1 MSNRSSIFLLFILVA
16 LFSIKLKA
24 ENADQALIF
33 SDSIKTIRINGE
45 KYFDIL
51 EDKSGIL
58 NFSQITKQKF
68 KDCTQEIPNCGVTS
82 SNFWIKFKIKNAS
95 SKSDLLLEL
104 AQPTINEIEFYI
116 INANGKIKKVESG
129 VHIPFPNRKYQYT
142 NYIFDLD
149 ISSGQTNTYYIKV
162 KSGDQIMIPV
172 SIGISQ
178 FIYESVASK
187 NTIFGIY
194 FGMIIVM
201 ALYNFFIYLT
211 VKDKTYLLYV
221 TYIILVGLTQLSIQG
236 YTYEYLWP
244 NYPEIAR
251 MSVYLLTSL
260 TSISAIPFLRNFL
273 QTKKYVPK
281 IDRLL
286 DVFMSVFFICIL
298 LLFLNYH
305 NLSFQ
310 LMQIDTMLL
319 ALYLL
324 FIGFKINKA
333 GYRPA
338 RFFLVAWSIFLIGVF
353 LFILK
358 DFSVLPYNNFTC
370 YIMPAGSAIEVILL
384 SFALADR
391 INILK
396 KEKEES
402 QAQALDALLQNEL
415 IIRNQNIVL
424 ENNVE
429 ERTKKLKYINEE
441 LYITLSELKQTQSQL
456 VNSEKMA
463 SLGQLTAGI
472 AHEINN
478 PINFVVSN
486 VKPLKRDIEE
496 IYELI
501 NLYDTINIGDTNSSE
516 KIIEVRKYRKEID
529 YDYLKQE
536 ISHMLKGIEDGA
548 IRTAEIVKGLRVF
561 SRLDEN
567 DLKRTDINEG
577 INATLTLLNPEISGS
592 IDLVKNFENLPKIE
606 CFPGKLNQVFMN
618 ILNNAIYAIKENTK
632 RTEKGKLE
640 ITTTFDDQ
648 FVRINIKDNGI
659 GMSEEVRKKIFD
671 PFFTTKPVG
680 KGTGLG
686 MSITFSIINDHR
698 GVINLHTKYS
708 IGTEFIIQLPIDYK
722 N

>member
-1 MSNRSSIFLLFILVA
+1 MKFKIILFIFIYA
-16 LFSIKLKA
+16 FGFTSYSEPIIFFKDSTESLKIGG
-24 ENADQALIF
+24 DVLLI
-33 SDSIKTIRINGE
+33 
-45 KYFDIL
+45 
-51 EDKSGIL
+51 EDKNNDLTLEQVVHIHSGKMLKNSLPKIGL
-58 NFSQITKQKF
+58 
-68 KDCTQEIPNCGVTS
+68 
-82 SNFWIKFKIKNAS
+82 SNSAFWIKFNVINRTKSNLILKFNQPRLNKIIFYSNEKNNLFKEISYGEDVSIANRQYKYPAYYFDLNISKGDTGTYIVKFSAS
-95 SKSDLLLEL
+95 EPIVLDV
-104 AQPTINEIEFYI
+104 EIETESTIISEEINNELILGMYIGIIFVMAFYNLFIYFTTIDTSYLYYVVYI
-116 INANGKIKKVESG
+116 IS
-129 VHIPFPNRKYQYT
+129 
-142 NYIFDLD
+142 
-149 ISSGQTNTYYIKV
+149 
-162 KSGDQIMIPV
+162 
-172 SIGISQ
+172 
-178 FIYESVASK
+178 
-187 NTIFGIY
+187 
-194 FGMIIVM
+194 
-201 ALYNFFIYLT
+201 
-211 VKDKTYLLYV
+211 
-221 TYIILVGLTQLSIQG
+221 VGLTQITIQG
-236 YTYEYLWP
+236 YGHKYIWP
-244 NYPEIAR
+244 DLYYFDCVAVILFSTAGAIA
-251 MSVYLLTSL
+251 
-260 TSISAIPFLRNFL
+260 AIEFMKVFL
-273 QTKKYVPK
+273 QTKIYVP
-281 IDRLL
+281 LL
-286 DVFMSVFFICIL
+286 HKFLLVFEIIFILGFIIHFTNYKLISFSIVQFATLALSIYILVIATIVFLKGFRPAIFFLISWIIL
-298 LLFLNYH
+298 LIAAFVFISKDFGLFPYNFITTY
-305 NLSFQ
+305 S
-310 LMQIDTMLL
+310 MQI
-319 ALYLL
+319 
-324 FIGFKINKA
+324 
-333 GYRPA
+333 
-338 RFFLVAWSIFLIGVF
+338 
-353 LFILK
+353 
-358 DFSVLPYNNFTC
+358 
-370 YIMPAGSAIEVILL
+370 GSGLEITLL

-391 INILK
+391 INIFK
-396 KEKEES
+396 KEKETS
-402 QAQALDALLQNEL
+402 QAQALEALLQNEL

-424 ENNVE
+424 ENKVE
-429 ERTKKLKYINEE
+429 ERTKKLQDINEE

-536 ISHMLKGIEDGA
+536 ISHMIKGIEDGA

-592 IDLVKNFENLPKIE
+592 IDLVKNFEHLPKIE